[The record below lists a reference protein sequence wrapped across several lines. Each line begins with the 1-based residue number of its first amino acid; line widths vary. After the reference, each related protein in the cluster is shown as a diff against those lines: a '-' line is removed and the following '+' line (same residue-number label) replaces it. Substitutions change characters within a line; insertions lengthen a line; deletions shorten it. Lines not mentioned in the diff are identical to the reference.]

1 MIKKLCLVGG
11 LGLVAA
17 AVFPAC
23 SSNSSSNN
31 GSSGSFSSGL
41 PKDAS
46 LGGLSAADQKTLCD
60 SLLSYESSAS
70 TNTSA
75 CKFAGIAQAAI
86 AQFSGAKSDAD
97 LQKACSD
104 AETACKNRPAP
115 KVDGGTT
122 TSTCKPL
129 PPNCTATVGEL
140 EACITDETAAAN
152 QAFASI
158 PECSA
163 LTASFFKQDGGGLGR
178 GLGGGTPPASCQTAN
193 QKCPGLVGGSSTTP
207 PTPTP

>member
-23 SSNSSSNN
+23 SSSSSNN

-60 SLLSYESSAS
+60 SLQSYTSSLPA
-70 TNTSA
+70 NNSA
-75 CKFAGIAQAAI
+75 CKLAGIAQAAVS
-86 AQFSGAKSDAD
+86 QFGGAKSDAD

-104 AETACKNRPAP
+104 AETACKNRPTP
-115 KVDGGTT
+115 KFDAGTT

-129 PPNCTATVGEL
+129 PANCTATVGEL
-140 EACITDETAAAN
+140 ETCITDGTAASSK
-152 QAFASI
+152 AFASI

-163 LTASFFKQDGGGLGR
+163 LTASFFKPSDGGGLG
-178 GLGGGTPPASCQTAN
+178 GLGTTPPSCQPVN
-193 QKCPGLVGGSSTTP
+193 QKCPGLVGMSSATP
-207 PTPTP
+207 PTP